1 MGNMIDFTELPK
13 APIYQVEVEVFD
25 PPMCCS
31 TGLCGPTLDQTL
43 MDANEMIQALK
54 EQGVSIE
61 RYQMTSH
68 PQKFISSPDVMH
80 LVQEKQMEAL
90 PITLVKGRVLKVGS
104 YPTLD
109 EIRSALEKA

>member
-1 MGNMIDFTELPK
+1 MSNMIDFTELPK
-13 APIYQVEVEVFD
+13 SPIYQAEVELFD
-25 PPMCCS
+25 PPMCCP

-43 MDANEMIQALK
+43 LDVNEMIFALK
-54 EQGVSIE
+54 GQGISIE

-68 PQKFISSPDVMH
+68 PQKFISNPSVMR

-90 PITLVKGRVLKVGS
+90 PITLVKGHILKVGS

-109 EIRSALEKA
+109 EIQGELEKA